1 MKTPQEI
8 TAKNYAQ
15 ANADGLDDC
24 AKMQHTDLNFW
35 ILGDIF
41 MKGDK
46 MSMAHSLE
54 CRVPFLD
61 TQVFE
66 VARKLPTNEKISST
80 QTKIALREAAKKVIP
95 ND

>member
-1 MKTPQEI
+1 
-8 TAKNYAQ
+8 
-15 ANADGLDDC
+15 
-24 AKMQHTDLNFW
+24 
-35 ILGDIF
+35 

-66 VARKLPTNEKISST
+66 VARKLPTASVSSPPQAT
-80 QTKIALREAAKKVIP
+80 
-95 ND
+95 